1 MKGERLDKV
10 LARLGLGSRKEVA
23 RLVRQGKVRVLGQVV
38 KDPGFRVPEGAALE
52 VEGRPLE
59 VRRHLHVLLHKPPGF
74 VTSRTEGP
82 SV

>member
-59 VRRHLHVLLHKPPGF
+59 VRRHLHVLLHLSLIHISEPTRPY
-74 VTSRTEGP
+74 
-82 SV
+82 